1 MNNPKDPDPKGLLTA
16 MITYHEV
23 LSNAVQ
29 VGFTR
34 KEAFAIVL
42 AMVHEHAKGT
52 PNGGQ

>member
-1 MNNPKDPDPKGLLTA
+1 MSNPKDPDPNGLLAA

-34 KEAFAIVL
+34 KEAFAMVL
-42 AMVHEHAKGT
+42 AMVHEHAKGA
-52 PNGGQ
+52 PNAGQ

>member
-1 MNNPKDPDPKGLLTA
+1 MNNPKDPDPNGLLAA

-34 KEAFAIVL
+34 KEAFA
-42 AMVHEHAKGT
+42 MVRTMVQEQTRAAQH
-52 PNGGQ
+52 GGQ

>member
-1 MNNPKDPDPKGLLTA
+1 MNNPKDPDPNGVLAA
-16 MITYHEV
+16 MIGYHEI

-29 VGFTR
+29 AGFTR
-34 KEAFAIVL
+34 KEAFEMVL